1 MPKSLLGTFTCS
13 ELSSIEKKKQ
23 ADIFISTSFKA
34 KAMWILTSQRSHK

>member
-13 ELSSIEKKKQ
+13 ELSSIERKKQ

-34 KAMWILTSQRSHK
+34 KAWILTSQRSHK